1 MVEEAG
7 LANTIIFTGYRTDVA
22 DVMTAMNVH
31 LFASEREGL
40 PQVLVQSAAIGLP
53 VLAFEAEG
61 VREMVYDGVN
71 GYVFAHGDVDA
82 MAAALE
88 YLIHHPERVRTLG
101 ENAPGLV
108 DDRWQIETMQYKT
121 AELYESLLR
130 EKGLR

>member
-1 MVEEAG
+1 
-7 LANTIIFTGYRTDVA
+7 
-22 DVMTAMNVH
+22 MTAMDVH

-40 PQVLVQSAAIGLP
+40 PQVLVQSAAVGLP
-53 VLAFEAEG
+53 VMAFEAEG

-88 YLIHHPERVRTLG
+88 YLIHQPELAHVMG
-101 ENAPGLV
+101 ANAPVLV
-108 DDRWQIETMQYKT
+108 DDRWRIETMQYKT
-121 AELYESLLR
+121 QELYDSLLR